1 MAYPFTRL
9 PSLAEFSQALKKKFN
24 CEYKTLPDGGLED
37 EEGNLYQVK
46 YFEREVDGQTIQCV
60 VVLEDDAILLPSI
73 VCSICSRLKID
84 VTELGI
90 GFDLG

>member
-9 PSLAEFSQALKKKFN
+9 PSLAEFSQALKKKFS
-24 CEYKTLPDGGLED
+24 CEYKTLRGGGLED
-37 EEGNLYQVK
+37 DEGNLHQVK

-73 VCSICSRLKID
+73 VRSICARLKLD
-84 VTELGI
+84 VKELDI

>member
-9 PSLAEFSQALKKKFN
+9 PSLAEFSQALKKKFD

-37 EEGNLYQVK
+37 EEGNLHRVK
-46 YFEREVDGQTIQCV
+46 YFERVIDDQTIQCV
-60 VVLEDDAILLPSI
+60 VVLKDDAILLPSM
-73 VCSICSRLKID
+73 VLSICARLKID
-84 VTELGI
+84 VKELDI